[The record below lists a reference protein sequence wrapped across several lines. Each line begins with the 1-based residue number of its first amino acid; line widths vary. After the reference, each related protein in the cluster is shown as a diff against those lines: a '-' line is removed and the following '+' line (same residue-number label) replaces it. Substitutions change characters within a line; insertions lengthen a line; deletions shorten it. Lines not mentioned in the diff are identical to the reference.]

1 MSNYSIQMPE
11 SLDVVRD
18 NDDFGTFV
26 LQPLERGFG
35 VTIGNS
41 FRRMLLSSLPGVA
54 ITAVKIS
61 GVDHE
66 YSSIQGVKEDV
77 YEIILNFKQVRF
89 KQVEQ
94 SDGVIHISKKGSGI
108 LTAADI
114 DVATAEY
121 DVLNTDLVIANLAD
135 DAELEIELRIGRGRG
150 YVPAEDMPFE
160 EEAIN
165 LIPIDAIFTPIKS
178 VKFNVENVRVGQRTD
193 YEKLVMDV
201 ETDGSVN
208 AKEALT
214 HAGKILKEH
223 IEKFITEQ
231 IEEPFTQEEEEVDVE
246 KQRVANLLRTS
257 IEDLNLSV
265 RAYNCLKSANINS
278 IGELVARDEQD
289 LLKFRNFGKKSLNE
303 LIEVIEEKNLQFGM
317 DIDKYL
323 GKERIKNYAP

>member
-11 SLDVVRD
+11 TLNVVED
-18 NDDFGTFV
+18 NDNFGTFV

-41 FRRMLLSSLPGVA
+41 FRRVLLSSLPGIA
-54 ITAVKIS
+54 INAVKIN

-66 YSSIQGVKEDV
+66 YSSIKGVKEDV
-77 YEIILNFKQVRF
+77 YEIILNFKEVRF

-94 SDGVIHISKKGSGI
+94 SSGVIHISKSGQGE
-108 LTAADI
+108 LTAKDI
-114 DVATAEY
+114 DDATAEY
-121 DVLNTDLVIANLAD
+121 DVLNPDLVIANLAD
-135 DAELEIELRIGRGRG
+135 DAELEIELKVGRGRG
-150 YVPAEDMPFE
+150 YVPAEEMSVE
-160 EEAIN
+160 EEDVN

-178 VKFNVENVRVGQRTD
+178 VKYNVENVRVGQRTD
-193 YEKLVMDV
+193 YEKLVMDI

-214 HAGKILKEH
+214 IAGKILKEH
-223 IEKFITEQ
+223 IEKFITEE
-231 IEEPFTQEEEEVDVE
+231 IEEPFTQEEEEVDAE

-278 IGELVARDEQD
+278 IGELVSRDEQD
-289 LLKFRNFGKKSLNE
+289 LLKFRNFGKKSLSE
-303 LIEVIEEKNLQFGM
+303 LVEVIEEKNLEFGM
-317 DIDKYL
+317 DVSKFLD
-323 GKERIKNYAP
+323 

>member
-1 MSNYSIQMPE
+1 MSNYSIQMPD
-11 SLDVVRD
+11 SLDVVK
-18 NDDFGTFV
+18 DDDSFGTFV

-41 FRRMLLSSLPGVA
+41 FRRVLLSSLPGIA
-54 ITAVKIS
+54 ITAVKIN

-66 YSSIQGVKEDV
+66 YSSIKGVKEDV

-94 SDGVIHISKKGSGI
+94 SSGVIHISKKSGST
-108 LTAADI
+108 LTAKDIAD
-114 DVATAEY
+114 ATAEY
-121 DVLNTDLVIANLAD
+121 EVLNPDLVIANLAD
-135 DAELEIELRIGRGRG
+135 DAELEIELRVGRGRG
-150 YVPAEDMPFE
+150 YVPAEEMSVEDDDV
-160 EEAIN
+160 N
-165 LIPIDAIFTPIKS
+165 VIPIDAIFTPIKS
-178 VKFNVENVRVGQRTD
+178 VKFDVENVRVGQRTD

-214 HAGKILKEH
+214 IAGKILKEH
-223 IEKFITEQ
+223 IEKFITEK
-231 IEEPFTQEEEEVDVE
+231 IEEQFTQEEEEVDAE

-289 LLKFRNFGKKSLNE
+289 LLKFRNFGKKSLTE
-303 LIEVIEEKNLQFGM
+303 LQEVIDEKNLQFGM
-317 DIDKYL
+317 DVSKFLD
-323 GKERIKNYAP
+323 

>member
-11 SLDVVRD
+11 TLNVVEDKD
-18 NDDFGTFV
+18 NFGTFV

-41 FRRMLLSSLPGVA
+41 FRRVLLSSLPGIA
-54 ITAVKIS
+54 INAVKIN

-66 YSSIQGVKEDV
+66 YSSIKGVKEDV

-94 SDGVIHISKKGSGI
+94 SSGVIHISKSGKGE
-108 LTAADI
+108 LTAKDI
-114 DVATAEY
+114 DDATAEY
-121 DVLNTDLVIANLAD
+121 DVLNPDLVIANLAD
-135 DAELEIELRIGRGRG
+135 DAELEIELKVGRGRG
-150 YVPAEDMPFE
+150 YVPAEEMTIEDE
-160 EEAIN
+160 DVN

-178 VKFNVENVRVGQRTD
+178 VKYNVENVRVGQRTD
-193 YEKLVMDV
+193 YEKLVMDI

-214 HAGKILKEH
+214 IAGKILKAH
-223 IEKFITEQ
+223 IEKFITEE
-231 IEEPFTQEEEEVDVE
+231 IEEPFTQEEEEVDAE

-278 IGELVARDEQD
+278 IGELVSRDEQD
-289 LLKFRNFGKKSLNE
+289 LLKFRNFGKKSLSE
-303 LIEVIEEKNLQFGM
+303 LVEVIEEKNLEFGM
-317 DIDKYL
+317 DVSKYL
-323 GKERIKNYAP
+323 D